1 MARFEFRMEPLLK
14 LRKMRQ
20 EQSEREL
27 AQRLAK
33 MMSDQ
38 RQGEALERQIL
49 DQYQQ
54 IRDQYQAGDI
64 QIMELIADRRYLNQ
78 LHQVR
83 HHQLSVLAK
92 SSQLA
97 DKARKHLAEAKK
109 QTDVMQKLK
118 ERTYQRFRK
127 EELRRETI
135 ALDDLANAKAAWMA
149 QKSQV
154 GEETN
159 EDAV

>member
-38 RQGEALERQIL
+38 RQVEALERQIL

>member
-38 RQGEALERQIL
+38 RQVEALERQIL

-92 SSQLA
+92 SSQLV